1 MNISGKCTFSFHG
14 YLCSQKCIFYTFQS
28 TWEPINLC
36 FTSFTLCL
44 QCAHDLA
51 PDYGCVSAFFCFYT
65 NLDFTPTAPTE
76 TLGEQ
81 MTR

>member
-51 PDYGCVSAFFCFYT
+51 PDYGCVSAFFCCCF
-65 NLDFTPTAPTE
+65 LKQILHLHCLLRP
-76 TLGEQ
+76 LGNK
-81 MTR
+81 